1 MCPVRLQLRPCAWLW
16 GTEQESLGA
25 PGQGGCGWAIREVSL
40 GGDGEERWTQASP
53 SVPVPAHQRILE
65 SADTECFGHARGSPQ
80 ASLQALALPAPP
92 LQCLLLL
99 PSAVAAPAE
108 HLTPTPLHPIPPS
121 LFLVLLSPC
130 LGSCCS
136 LPDISSHA
144 ASVKHSLLIPLH
156 GGLGTHSVQR
166 PSPVD
171 PNLTTGT

>member
-1 MCPVRLQLRPCAWLW
+1 MRGYGGRSRSLLGHLDREAVGGPSEKFPWEEMGRRDGPRPPHLCPCLHTRGSLRVQTL
-16 GTEQESLGA
+16 
-25 PGQGGCGWAIREVSL
+25 
-40 GGDGEERWTQASP
+40 
-53 SVPVPAHQRILE
+53 
-65 SADTECFGHARGSPQ
+65 SALVTHRGSPQ
-80 ASLQALALPAPP
+80 ASLQALALPTPP